1 MMLLNLCGCERV
13 EGGATSWGS
22 WSFDQSE
29 AWIHCLAVVGVVAGG
44 NRALIGCWRIAQLCQ
59 REGVLNRV
67 IIVLIK
73 EVFWLSLFFIWLKMG
88 EQSLQP
94 LWWCHL
100 CLSSTFCIPVIKSTS
115 HVRWI
120 AFDIPD
126 KQGRVPQV
134 KLRYW
139 FWISF
144 SFSVFKG
151 VSKILTS
158 KIFNLD

>member
-73 EVFWLSLFFIWLKMG
+73 LVFYLAQNGWAGFTTPVMMSLVFIIYLLHPSDQVYFPRQMNRLWYPGQTGSCATGQTAILILDIFLILSL
-88 EQSLQP
+88 QR
-94 LWWCHL
+94 
-100 CLSSTFCIPVIKSTS
+100 CL
-115 HVRWI
+115 
-120 AFDIPD
+120 
-126 KQGRVPQV
+126 
-134 KLRYW
+134 
-139 FWISF
+139 
-144 SFSVFKG
+144 
-151 VSKILTS
+151 
-158 KIFNLD
+158 